1 MHDLGGLDPLPAV
14 NCVIPL
20 AVHKILVW
28 RLQMAHSNDATTTPH
43 RSAQEIRR
51 DFIDFFAERAG
62 HTIVPSS
69 PVVPHDDPTLLFTN
83 AGMNQF
89 KDVFLGQ
96 GERPYKRAV
105 DTQKC
110 IRAGGKHNDL
120 EDVGRDTYHHTF
132 FEMLGNW
139 SFGDYFKAEAIQWAW
154 QLLTEVWCLPP
165 ERLHVT
171 VFEGSEEDG
180 TEPDD
185 EAHELWLKHTNVDP
199 ANITRWGRKDNFWE
213 MGSTGPCG
221 PCSEIHYDGTP
232 DASGGKLVN
241 LDHPDVI
248 EIWNLVFIQFNRRPD
263 GTLVP
268 LPSKHV
274 DTGMGFERIVRVL
287 QDKSSNYDTDLW
299 SPIFEAIQLES
310 GARPYS
316 NSLNDQTDIAYRVIA
331 DHVRCVAIALADGA
345 RPGNEGRSYVLRR
358 ILRRA
363 VRMVHQTLGVHDPM
377 LYKIVPAVVECLG
390 EVFPELVSEQETVAS
405 IIHGEEEAFLRT
417 LERGLALFDRAAT
430 STKNGKLSG
439 DDAFALHDT
448 FGFPID
454 LTELMCRE
462 RNLEID
468 RDSYDRLM
476 ESARERSR
484 ASSGGSEEMTL
495 PADAI
500 ARLASDGV
508 PPTDDLPKFDSDTV
522 SGEVL
527 AIWDGNEFLDRV
539 DGDSNVGIILDRTS
553 FYADQGGQIGDTGT
567 FTAGD
572 VTFNIEH
579 TRRCGDYVLHEG
591 TGNGLSVENHGTAS
605 INRGDRNAIEANHT
619 CTHLLNLA
627 LRNTLGDDVQQ
638 KGSLVAVDRLRF
650 DFSCRTAP
658 SDDQLQEIESQVR
671 NSIQS
676 SQVVHATE
684 MPLESAMRI
693 TGVRAVFGER
703 YPDPVRVVSI
713 GAASADLVE
722 RPEDPAWMNHSIE
735 FCGGTHLE
743 NTSQAGD
750 FLLVQE
756 QALAAGVRRV
766 TGLTGVAAR
775 ASIERGLRLAEDVAE
790 ATACEDSELAN
801 RIDAL
806 TKRSDEEVLGLIDRS
821 RIKQSLASLHSR
833 VKAARKSAAKSSKNE
848 AVAIAKMF
856 AAQDHGEIIATVVDG
871 VIERDDLLAAMDTIR
886 GSHPDSAC
894 MLLGTDHEAGKV
906 VMVARVPEALIKRGL
921 KAGDWIKHVA
931 ALCGGGGGG
940 RPDMAQAGGSKP
952 DCASEAADHALTWA
966 QDQLH

>member
-1 MHDLGGLDPLPAV
+1 
-14 NCVIPL
+14 
-20 AVHKILVW
+20 
-28 RLQMAHSNDATTTPH
+28 MADQTDQTHVEART
-43 RSAQEIRR
+43 AQEIRR
-51 DFIDFFAERAG
+51 DFIDFFAEKAG

-139 SFGDYFKAEAIQWAW
+139 SFGDYFKAEAITWAW
-154 QLLTEVWCLPP
+154 LLLTEVWGLPP

-171 VFEGSEEDG
+171 VFEGSKEDG

-185 EAHELWLKHTNVDP
+185 EAHELWLKHTTVDP

-232 DASGGKLVN
+232 DGSGGKLVN

-287 QDKSSNYDTDLW
+287 QNKSSNYDTDLW
-299 SPIFEAIQLES
+299 TPLFKSIQTCS
-310 GARPYS
+310 KARPYT
-316 NSLNDQTDIAYRVIA
+316 NSLDDPVDIAYRVIA
-331 DHVRCVAIALADGA
+331 DHVRCVTVALADGA

-377 LYKIVPAVVECLG
+377 LYRIVPAVVESLG
-390 EVFPELVSEQETVAS
+390 DVFPELSTEQDTVAS
-405 IIHGEEEAFLRT
+405 IIHDEEIAFLRT
-417 LERGLALFDRAAT
+417 LERGLALFENAAT
-430 STKNGKLSG
+430 SASDGRLTGQ
-439 DDAFALHDT
+439 DAFALHDT

-462 RNLEID
+462 RGLEID
-468 RDSYDRLM
+468 RSAYEELM
-476 ESARERSR
+476 ETARERSR
-484 ASSGGSEEMTL
+484 ASSSTGTEMTL

-500 ARLASDGV
+500 AQLTQDGID
-508 PPTDDLPKFDSDTV
+508 PTDDQPKFDSGTIT
-522 SGEVL
+522 SRIL
-527 AIWDGNEFLDRV
+527 AVWDGDQFIDQIESDKP
-539 DGDSNVGIILDRTS
+539 VGLILDRTP

-567 FTAGD
+567 LTNETAS
-572 VTFNIEH
+572 FRISQ
-579 TRRCGDYVLHEG
+579 TRRFGDYVLHEG
-591 TGNGLSVENHGTAS
+591 TGEGLHKDQEITAG
-605 INRGDRNAIEANHT
+605 IDQDQRDHIEANHT

-627 LRNTLGDDVQQ
+627 LRTSLGDEVQQ
-638 KGSLVAVDRLRF
+638 KGSLVADDRLRF
-650 DFSCRTAP
+650 DFSCRSAP
-658 SDDQLQEIESQVR
+658 TEDQLRQIESHVQM
-671 NSIQS
+671 SIS
-676 SQVVHATE
+676 EGLDVHAAE
-684 MPLESAMRI
+684 MPLDAAMKI

-713 GAASADLVE
+713 GIPSADLAE
-722 RPEDPAWMNHSIE
+722 RPEDPEWMNRSIE
-735 FCGGTHLE
+735 FCGGTHLD
-743 NTSQAGD
+743 NTANAGH
-750 FLLVQE
+750 FLLIQE
-756 QALAAGVRRV
+756 QALAAGVRRI
-766 TGLTGVAAR
+766 TGLTGNAA
-775 ASIERGLRLAEDVAE
+775 ADAIERGVRLASNLQE
-790 ATACEDSELAN
+790 ATACDDQQLSDRMDDLV
-801 RIDAL
+801 
-806 TKRSDEEVLGLIDRS
+806 KRADEEVLGLITRS
-821 RIKQSLASLHSR
+821 EIKKSLESLRSR

-848 AVAIAKMF
+848 AVALAKSL
-856 AAQDHGEIIATVVDG
+856 AEEAQGEIITSVMQGVV
-871 VIERDDLLAAMDTIR
+871 ERDDLLAAMDAIR

-894 MLLGTDHEAGKV
+894 LLLGTDMEAAKV
-906 VMVARVPEALIKRGL
+906 VMVARVPETLIKRGL

-931 ALCGGGGGG
+931 SLCGGGGGG

-952 DCASEAADHALTWA
+952 ECAEDAAVDAAQWA
-966 QDQLH
+966 QDHLN